1 MTETDL
7 LQILSCGE
15 DSSHQFKCDAT
26 NADGMAVAFRWPRIS
41 VKNFGKNFGTNLQ
54 AFVLQSVEVGET

>member
-7 LQILSCGE
+7 LQALARGE
-15 DSSHQFKCDAT
+15 GSRQQFKRDAT
-26 NADGMAVAFRWPRIS
+26 NADGMAVAFRWSRIS
-41 VKNFGKNFGTNLQ
+41 VKNFGKNFGANLQ